1 MSATAYV
8 LPLMFPFDS
17 DQTGPRL
24 LRHDARSSHCQEAAM
39 KKVTARA
46 IARPAMPAHE
56 AAAIWTVA
64 LWLMA
69 AVFLLT
75 TVKIY

>member
-1 MSATAYV
+1 M
-8 LPLMFPFDS
+8 LPFDS
-17 DQTGPRL
+17 DQTGARL
-24 LRHDARSSHCQEAAM
+24 RRHDARSSQCQEAAM

-46 IARPAMPAHE
+46 IARSATPVRE
-56 AAAIWTVA
+56 AEIWTVA
-64 LWLMA
+64 LWLLA